1 MESLIDQISNDIS
14 KIKEDE
20 EKKKSLRRMIIITDE
35 KYNKI
40 VNCKETKPRG
50 SPTYYCTPFTPL
62 RWNEEK
68 GEYEDP
74 KDPKNLKET
83 RVSL

>member
-50 SPTYYCTPFTPL
+50 SPTYYCWEKFTPL
-62 RWNEEK
+62 RWDAEK
-68 GEYEDP
+68 GEYEGTP
-74 KDPKNLKET
+74 SPLT
-83 RVSL
+83 TPGI

>member
-50 SPTYYCTPFTPL
+50 SPIHYFSEKFTPL
-62 RWNEEK
+62 RWDAEK
-68 GEYEDP
+68 GEY
-74 KDPKNLKET
+74 
-83 RVSL
+83 V